1 METRSRPNQQT
12 LDEAAEW
19 FVDFR
24 DGGANAA
31 AQIQFNRWLCRS
43 PDHVKAYL
51 EIAALWSD
59 VPNLANKDE
68 IDVQAL
74 IAYALEEDNVVPL
87 GAPGGPTPREEAN
100 SLSQPEAPKPAL
112 QDVTPLRRLRSHFTT
127 RPSRWVAALLI
138 ACVGAAGMAW
148 VELQRG
154 LYSTDIGEQR
164 SITLDDGSTIE
175 LNAKSRI
182 RVRFTDQAR
191 DVDLMQG
198 QALFHVAKD
207 NARPFVVRS
216 GEARVRAVGTE
227 FDVYRR
233 KSGTTVSVVE
243 GQVAVSLNDVSTGS
257 PVSPEPL
264 GTGAARNPPSSNA
277 AAWGPRLLVSAGEQA
292 VVTAQSAA
300 RLKPADVAI
309 ATAWT
314 QRQIIFQGTP
324 LSDVVEEFNRYNR
337 KQMVIDDE
345 ALRPIRVSGVFSS
358 TEPASLLRFL
368 REQVHLAVTESD
380 GTLEISRKAV
390 KE

>member
-1 METRSRPNQQT
+1 METRSRPNQQI

-24 DGGANAA
+24 DGGVNAA
-31 AQIQFNRWLCRS
+31 TQIQFNRWLCRS

-59 VPNLANKDE
+59 VPNLASKEE
-68 IDVQAL
+68 IDIQVL

-87 GAPGGPTPREEAN
+87 GAAVGGAEREAN
-100 SLSQPEAPKPAL
+100 SLPQLEALKPVL
-112 QDVTPLRRLRSHFTT
+112 QDGTPVRRLRTHLTA
-127 RPSRWVAALLI
+127 RPIRLVAALLI
-138 ACVGAAGMAW
+138 VCVGAAGTAW
-148 VELQRG
+148 LELQRG

-164 SITLDDGSTIE
+164 SITLDDGSTVE
-175 LNAKSRI
+175 LNARSQI

-191 DVDLMQG
+191 DVDLMAG

-233 KSGTTVSVVE
+233 RSGTTVSVVE
-243 GQVAVSLNDVSTGS
+243 GQVAVFLNDSFAGS
-257 PVSPEPL
+257 PAFPETP
-264 GTGAARNPPSSNA
+264 GARTARGAPSSNA
-277 AAWGPRLLVSAGEQA
+277 LNGGTRLLVSAGEQA

-300 RLKPADVAI
+300 RLKPGDVAI

-314 QRQIIFQGTP
+314 QRQIVFQGTP

-345 ALRPIRVSGVFSS
+345 TLRLIRVSGVFSS

-368 REQVHLAVTESD
+368 REQMQLSVTERD
-380 GTLEISRKAV
+380 GTLEISRQEV

>member
-1 METRSRPNQQT
+1 METRSRPNQQI

-31 AQIQFNRWLCRS
+31 TQIQFNRWLCRS

-59 VPNLANKDE
+59 VPNLASKDE

-74 IAYALEEDNVVPL
+74 IAFALEEDNVVPL
-87 GAPGGPTPREEAN
+87 GAAVGGAPREAN
-100 SLSQPEAPKPAL
+100 SLPQPEAPKPAL
-112 QDVTPLRRLRSHFTT
+112 QDVSPPRRFRT
-127 RPSRWVAALLI
+127 RLTARPIRWVAALLI
-138 ACVGAAGMAW
+138 VCVGAAGTYW

-154 LYSTDIGEQR
+154 LYTTDIGEQR
-164 SITLDDGSTIE
+164 SITLDDGSTVE
-175 LNAKSRI
+175 LNAKSRL

-191 DVDLMQG
+191 DVDLIAG

-207 NARPFVVRS
+207 SARAFVVRS

-233 KSGTTVSVVE
+233 RSGTTVSVIE
-243 GQVAVSLNDVSTGS
+243 GQVAVFLSNASAGS
-257 PVSPEPL
+257 PLFPETP
-264 GTGAARNPPSSNA
+264 GARTARGAPSSNA
-277 AAWGPRLLVSAGEQA
+277 ADGATRLLVSAGEQA

-300 RLKPADVAI
+300 RLKPADVAV

-314 QRQIIFQGTP
+314 QRQIVFQGTP

-345 ALRPIRVSGVFSS
+345 ALRLIRVSGVFSS

-368 REQVHLAVTESD
+368 REQMQLIVTERD
-380 GTLEISRKAV
+380 GTLEISRQ
-390 KE
+390 